1 MGSIA
6 RDVLKHNLIQILEY
20 ENNDSIYNTELELK
34 NLITSDFFKNLN
46 VSKAELTEM
55 IIKYKK
61 MLNLYNVDLNKI
73 FNYIDMYSLE
83 E

>member
-6 RDVLKHNLIQILEY
+6 RDVLKHSLIQILEY

-46 VSKAELTEM
+46 VSKVELTGM

>member
-6 RDVLKHNLIQILEY
+6 RDVLKHSLIQILEY

-46 VSKAELTEM
+46 VSKAELTGM

-73 FNYIDMYSLE
+73 FNYIDMYSLDE
-83 E
+83 

>member
-6 RDVLKHNLIQILEY
+6 RDVLKHSLIQILEY

-46 VSKAELTEM
+46 VSKAELTGM

>member
-6 RDVLKHNLIQILEY
+6 RDVLKHSLIQILEY

-34 NLITSDFFKNLN
+34 NLITSDFFKNFN
-46 VSKAELTEM
+46 VSKAELTGM

-61 MLNLYNVDLNKI
+61 MLNLYNVDLNRLCFKTMLI
-73 FNYIDMYSLE
+73 N
-83 E
+83 